1 MAFNFKFPDVGEGI
15 HEGKIV
21 KLRVKEGDLVK
32 ADQVIVEVETD
43 KAIVEIPSPETG
55 SVLKLYF
62 KEGDVIKVGQVLI
75 TIGKAGEAI
84 PVEAKPQANAPAPVS
99 KPAPTPTSSTPSFQ
113 STSPTPAGGVVL
125 ATPAVRQLARELGV
139 DLTKVVGTGP
149 GKRITP
155 EDVHKA
161 KAGGSSTP
169 TATQATTAALLP
181 PAEVKEGEERKP
193 LSGVRKAIAEVMTH
207 SKQTIP
213 HCAIMEEA
221 DVTALW
227 DLRAKEKKNAEKQGV
242 KLTFLAYITKAVAN
256 ALTKH
261 AKFNASLD
269 YARKEVVYKKHV
281 NVGIAADTEEGLL
294 VPVIHDAD
302 KKTLYETAQSI
313 TDLAEKAR
321 GRKLKLEEMRN
332 ATFTITNFGSIGG
345 EYSMPVINPPEVAI
359 LGVGKIKDKPGV
371 LDNKIVARKKM
382 GLSLSFDHR
391 LIDGADAARLR
402 DQHGDP
408 VMSGPYQT
416 SRQAVV
422 AALQPL

>member
-1 MAFNFKFPDVGEGI
+1 MAINFKFPDVGEGI
-15 HEGKIV
+15 HEGKLV
-21 KLRVKEGDLVK
+21 KLRVKQGDLVK
-32 ADQVIVEVETD
+32 SDQVIADIETD

-75 TIGKAGEAI
+75 TIGKPGEAI
-84 PVEAKPQANAPAPVS
+84 PPIEASKPQTPTPIPAS
-99 KPAPTPTSSTPSFQ
+99 KPASSSIPSSQ
-113 STSPTPAGGVVL
+113 STSPTPAASGAVL
-125 ATPAVRQLARELGV
+125 ATPVVRQLARELGV
-139 DLTKVVGTGP
+139 DLTKVVGTGV

-155 EDVHKA
+155 EDVHKT
-161 KAGGSSTP
+161 KAGGSTP
-169 TATQATTAALLP
+169 QSAAVPQAASLP

-213 HCAIMEEA
+213 HCTIMEEA

-242 KLTFLAYITKAVAN
+242 RLTFLAYITKAVAS

-261 AKFNASLD
+261 PVFNASLD
-269 YARKEVVYKKHV
+269 YPRKEIVFKKHV
-281 NVGIAADTEEGLL
+281 NVGIAADTPEGLL

-302 KKTLYETAQSI
+302 KKTLYETAQAI

-321 GRKLKLEEMRN
+321 VRKLKLEEMRG

-371 LDNKIVARKKM
+371 VDGKIVPRKKM
-382 GLSLSFDHR
+382 GL
-391 LIDGADAARLR
+391 
-402 DQHGDP
+402 
-408 VMSGPYQT
+408 
-416 SRQAVV
+416 
-422 AALQPL
+422 